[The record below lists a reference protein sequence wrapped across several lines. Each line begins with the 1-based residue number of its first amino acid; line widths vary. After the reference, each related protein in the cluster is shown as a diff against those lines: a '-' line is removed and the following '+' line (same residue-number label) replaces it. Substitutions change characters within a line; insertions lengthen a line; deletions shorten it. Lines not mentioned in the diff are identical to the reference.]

1 MKNESLWKKNPILN
15 IGFLVLSGAMLTLT
29 FARLQFLGT
38 VIAWVG
44 LALLFLGHPQTK
56 ALGAP
61 PVLLRVRRHKLR
73 ILMSCVVIGFLVLPV
88 VLWPQFSKLRN
99 CGIWVFSFADIVG
112 LLGIMGFYVWLY
124 KKAGQDKTDGAG

>member
-44 LALLFLGHPQTK
+44 LALLFLGHPQAK

-73 ILMSCVVIGFLVLPV
+73 ILMFCLVIGFLVSPV
-88 VLWPQFSKLRN
+88 LLWPQFSKLRGV
-99 CGIWVFSFADIVG
+99 GIWVFAIAVVVG
-112 LLGIMGFYVWLY
+112 LLVIMRFYGWAY
-124 KKAGQDKTDGAG
+124 KKAGQVKPDGAC